1 MNTPYDDILHL
12 PHHVSEKHPPM
23 SRPDRAA
30 QFSPF
35 AALTGYE
42 AAVEETARLTDRRIE
57 LDEGE
62 KAAIDQRLTLVQE
75 RLPDPIKVTITY
87 FVPDKKKAGG
97 AYVSVSSTV
106 KKIDDYERTV
116 VLSDGTNISINDILC
131 VDGEIFDDMEM
142 EDDICRMR

>member
-1 MNTPYDDILHL
+1 MSTPYDDILHL

-23 SRPDRAA
+23 SRLDRAA

-62 KAAIDQRLTLVQE
+62 KEAIDQRLTLVQE
-75 RLPDPIKVTITY
+75 RLPVPTEVTITY
-87 FVPDKKKAGG
+87 FIPDKKKAGG
-97 AYVSVSSTV
+97 AYVNISGTV
-106 KKIDDYERTV
+106 KKIDDYERMV
-116 VLSDGTNISINDILC
+116 ILRDGTSIPIDDILHINGELF
-131 VDGEIFDDMEM
+131 DGIEAG
-142 EDDICRMR
+142 

>member
-12 PHHVSEKHPPM
+12 PHHVSEKHPSM
-23 SRPDRAA
+23 SRLDRAA

-62 KAAIDQRLTLVQE
+62 KEAIDHRLMLLQE
-75 RLPDPIKVTITY
+75 RLPEPTEVTITY
-87 FVPDKKKAGG
+87 FVPDKKKTGG
-97 AYVSVSSTV
+97 AYVSVSGTV
-106 KKIDDYERTV
+106 KKIDDYERMV
-116 VLSDGTNISINDILC
+116 ILRDGTNIPIDDILHINGELF
-131 VDGEIFDDMEM
+131 DGIEAG
-142 EDDICRMR
+142 

>member
-1 MNTPYDDILHL
+1 MSTPYDDILLL

-23 SRPDRAA
+23 SRLDRAA

-42 AAVEETARLTDRRIE
+42 AAVEETARLTDQRIE

-87 FVPDKKKAGG
+87 FVPDRKKVGG
-97 AYVSVSSTV
+97 AYVNVSGTV

-116 VLSDGTNISINDILC
+116 VLSDGTNIPINDILC
-131 VDGEIFDDMEM
+131 IDGEIFDGMKM

>member
-1 MNTPYDDILHL
+1 MSTPYDDILHL

-23 SRPDRAA
+23 SRVDRAA

-75 RLPDPIKVTITY
+75 RLPAPTEVTITY
-87 FVPDKKKAGG
+87 FMPDKKKAGG
-97 AYVSVSSTV
+97 AYVNVSGTI
-106 KKIDDYERTV
+106 KKIDDYERAV
-116 VLSDGTNISINDILC
+116 VLSDGTNIPIDDILHINGKLF
-131 VDGEIFDDMEM
+131 DGIEAG
-142 EDDICRMR
+142 

>member
-1 MNTPYDDILHL
+1 MSTLYDDMLHL
-12 PHHVSEKHPPM
+12 PHHVSEKHPQM
-23 SRPDRAA
+23 SVHDRAA

-42 AAVEETARLTDRRIE
+42 VAVQETARLTDRRIE

-75 RLPDPIKVTITY
+75 RLPVPTEVTITY
-87 FVPDKKKAGG
+87 FLPGKKKAGG
-97 AYVSVSSTV
+97 AYVSVSGTV

-116 VLSDGTNISINDILC
+116 VLRDGTSVQIDDILQ
-131 VDGEIFDDMEM
+131 VDGEAFTGIESFS
-142 EDDICRMR
+142 

>member
-1 MNTPYDDILHL
+1 MSTPYDDILLL

-23 SRPDRAA
+23 SRLDRAA

-42 AAVEETARLTDRRIE
+42 AAVEETARLTDQRIE

-62 KAAIDQRLTLVQE
+62 KEAIDQRLTLVQE
-75 RLPDPIKVTITY
+75 RLPVPTEVTITY
-87 FVPDKKKAGG
+87 FIPDKKKAGG
-97 AYVSVSSTV
+97 AYVSVSGTV

-116 VLSDGTNISINDILC
+116 ILCDGTRIPINGILR
-131 VDGEIFDDMEM
+131 VDEKSNLE
-142 EDDICRMR
+142 

>member
-1 MNTPYDDILHL
+1 MSTPYDDILHL

-23 SRPDRAA
+23 SRLDRAA

-75 RLPDPIKVTITY
+75 RLPAPTEVTITY
-87 FVPDKKKAGG
+87 FMPDKKKAGG
-97 AYVSVSSTV
+97 AYVNVSGTI
-106 KKIDDYERTV
+106 KKIDDYERAV
-116 VLSDGTNISINDILC
+116 ILC
-131 VDGEIFDDMEM
+131 EGTSIPI
-142 EDDICRMR
+142 DDIFHINGKLFDGIEAG

>member
-1 MNTPYDDILHL
+1 
-12 PHHVSEKHPPM
+12 M
-23 SRPDRAA
+23 SWLDRAA

-75 RLPDPIKVTITY
+75 RLPTPTEVTITY
-87 FVPDKKKAGG
+87 FMPDKKKAGG
-97 AYVSVSSTV
+97 AYVSVSGTV
-106 KKIDDYERTV
+106 KKLDDYERAV
-116 VLSDGTNISINDILC
+116 ILREGTSIPIDDILHINGKLF
-131 VDGEIFDDMEM
+131 DGIEAG
-142 EDDICRMR
+142 

>member
-1 MNTPYDDILHL
+1 MSTLYDDMLHL
-12 PHHVSEKHPPM
+12 PHHVSEKHPQM
-23 SRPDRAA
+23 SVHDRAA

-42 AAVEETARLTDRRIE
+42 VAVQETARLTDRRIE

-75 RLPDPIKVTITY
+75 RLPVPTEVTITY
-87 FVPDKKKAGG
+87 FLPDKKKAGG
-97 AYVSVSSTV
+97 AYVSVSGTV

-116 VLSDGTNISINDILC
+116 VLRDGTSVQIDDILQ
-131 VDGEIFDDMEM
+131 VDGEAFTGIESFS
-142 EDDICRMR
+142 

>member
-1 MNTPYDDILHL
+1 MSTPYDDILHL

-23 SRPDRAA
+23 SRVDRAA

-62 KAAIDQRLTLVQE
+62 KEAIDQRLMLLQE
-75 RLPDPIKVTITY
+75 RLPEPTEVTITY
-87 FVPDKKKAGG
+87 FMPDKKKAGG
-97 AYVSVSSTV
+97 AYVSVFGTV
-106 KKIDDYERTV
+106 KKIDDYERMV
-116 VLSDGTNISINDILC
+116 ILRNGTSIPIDDILHINGKLF
-131 VDGEIFDDMEM
+131 DGIEAG
-142 EDDICRMR
+142 